1 MNTSDILA
9 TLRQQSVQIWVENG
23 TLNIRSP
30 KGILT
35 PDIQAEI
42 AAHKPEIMAFLR
54 QGNVARSSH
63 PVSLDHDLTLQTIGR
78 LIGEVGDKFNPECK
92 QPIIDPKL
100 MAQRLNVTFR
110 PVPNRYKNE
119 EILRFREELEL
130 KLHSY
135 GVKVLPWQQATTE
148 FRYEINIPFL
158 NWKKSIKTKVVKS
171 GINAVIDVD
180 RPPSLISQINKFLAE
195 KLYQIYFSFI
205 GKGQKISVSRIAQLI
220 GWAEDCA
227 AKYIEDPTNTQV
239 IVLTELDKE
248 FVHSE
253 TPYQKKIKIG
263 LNTLIRT
270 FSEIVI
276 GVSNSHFSILN
287 MNLSDSVFSRNEI
300 DNFVLNSLIPKV
312 YVPILPLPL
321 SKFKIE
327 KFDSQQST
335 YAQKLVTLGK
345 KLAETNLFP
354 SGSKLSEVIKRKSY
368 RDIVNVIVNGRTGV
382 SYGFVAYA
390 EPPHYVGE
398 IEITE
403 REWKNLYPVE
413 GFSIDEVRQNSI
425 GRRYL
430 KTKIGTE
437 YKFKQ
442 IPDIWILSARSGSN
456 KTNLSLES
464 DIVRIGLT
472 ERLLLQLPQRVD
484 SQVVDI
490 KPSYDVYVML
500 GIALSTALYAPKLM
514 TNGLPMIHFHG
525 YPKLDWFQVNE
536 YYFGVNNP
544 SVPCGTYESGVFN
557 FLGIYNLVNQH
568 GGNISLASLIEPDHG
583 TNIIAY
589 DLEYLVER
597 VKTGCKTR
605 EIELGGKHFASL
617 KPKIT
622 DN

>member
-1 MNTSDILA
+1 M
-9 TLRQQSVQIWVENG
+9 WVEND

-42 AAHKPEIMAFLR
+42 VARKPEIMAFLR
-54 QGNVARSSH
+54 QGNVAINSH
-63 PVSLDHDLTLQTIGR
+63 SVSLDYDLSLQTIGR
-78 LIGEVGDKFNPECK
+78 LIGEVGDKLNPECK
-92 QPIIDPKL
+92 QPIIDPRL
-100 MAQRLNVTFR
+100 MAQRLTVTFR

-119 EILRFREELEL
+119 EILRFREELKL

-135 GVKVLPWQQATTE
+135 GVKVLPWRQATTE
-148 FRYEINIPFL
+148 FRYEINIPFFH
-158 NWKKSIKTKVVKS
+158 WKKSIKTRVVKS

-180 RPPSLISQINKFLAE
+180 RPPSLISRVKKFVAE
-195 KLYQIYFSFI
+195 KLYQIYSRFI
-205 GKGQKISVSRIAQLI
+205 VKEQKISVTRIAQLI

-239 IVLTELDKE
+239 IVLTELNND
-248 FVHSE
+248 FVNSE
-253 TPYQKKIKIG
+253 IPYQQKIKIG

-276 GVSNSHFSILN
+276 GVSSSRFSILN
-287 MNLSDSVFSRNEI
+287 MNLSDSVFSLNEI
-300 DNFVLNSLIPKV
+300 DSFVLNSLIPKV

-321 SKFKIE
+321 SKFQIE
-327 KFDSQQST
+327 QFESQQSN
-335 YAQKLVTLGK
+335 YAQKLVSLGK

-390 EPPHYVGE
+390 EPPHYVGK
-398 IEITE
+398 IEITD
-403 REWKNLYPVE
+403 REWKNLYPIE

-430 KTKIGTE
+430 KTKIGKE
-437 YKFKQ
+437 YRFKQ

-472 ERLLLQLPQRVD
+472 ERLLLQLPQGVD
-484 SQVVDI
+484 PQVVDI

-500 GIALSTALYAPKLM
+500 GIALSTALYAPNLM
-514 TNGLPMIHFHG
+514 RNGLPMIHFHG
-525 YPKLDWFQVNE
+525 YPKFEWFQVNE
-536 YYFGVNNP
+536 YYAGVDNP

-557 FLGIYNLVNQH
+557 FLGIYNLVNQQ
-568 GGNISLASLIEPDHG
+568 GGNIALASLIEPDHG
-583 TNIIAY
+583 TNIIAS

-597 VKTGCKTR
+597 VKIGCNKR

-617 KPKIT
+617 KSVNREQRT
-622 DN
+622 GNA

>member
-1 MNTSDILA
+1 MNTSEILA
-9 TLRQQSVQIWVENG
+9 TLRQQSVQIWVENDK
-23 TLNIRSP
+23 LKIRSP

-35 PDIQAEI
+35 PDLQAEI

-54 QGNVARSSH
+54 QGNVAISSH
-63 PVSLDHDLTLQTIGR
+63 PISRDNDLSLQTIGR
-78 LIGEVGDKFNPECK
+78 LIGEIGDKLNLECK
-92 QPIIDPKL
+92 QPIIDPRL
-100 MAQRLNVTFR
+100 MAQSLTVTFR

-135 GVKVLPWQQATTE
+135 GVKVLPWEKAITE
-148 FRYEINIPFL
+148 FHYKINIPFL
-158 NWKKSIKTKVVKS
+158 NWKKTIKNRVVKS
-171 GINAVIDVD
+171 GVNAVIDVD
-180 RPPSLISQINKFLAE
+180 RPPSLISRFKKNLAE
-195 KLYQIYFSFI
+195 KLYQIYSRFI
-205 GKGQKISVSRIAQLI
+205 VKEQKISVTRIAQLI

-248 FVHSE
+248 FVNSE
-253 TPYQKKIKIG
+253 TPYQQKIKIG

-276 GVSNSHFSILN
+276 GVSHSHFSILN
-287 MNLSDSVFSRNEI
+287 MNLSDSVFSIDEI
-300 DNFVLNSLIPKV
+300 DSFVLNSLIPKV

-321 SKFKIE
+321 SKFQIE
-327 KFDSQQST
+327 QFDSQQSS
-335 YAQKLVTLGK
+335 YAQKLVSLGN

-413 GFSIDEVRQNSI
+413 GFSIDEVRKNSI

-472 ERLLLQLPQRVD
+472 DRLLLQLPQGVD

-500 GIALSTALYAPKLM
+500 GIAMSAALYAPNLM
-514 TNGLPMIHFHG
+514 RNGLPMIHFHG
-525 YPKLDWFQVNE
+525 YPTAEWFQVNE
-536 YYFGVNNP
+536 HYAGVNNP

-557 FLGIYNLVNQH
+557 FLSIYNLVQQ
-568 GGNISLASLIEPDHG
+568 GGNITLASLIEPDHG

-597 VKTGCKTR
+597 VKTGCEKG

-617 KPKIT
+617 KA
-622 DN
+622 

>member
-1 MNTSDILA
+1 MNTSEILA
-9 TLRQQSVQIWVENG
+9 TLTQQCVQMWVEND

-30 KGILT
+30 KGVLT

-54 QGNVARSSH
+54 RGDVAVSSPSVALEH
-63 PVSLDHDLTLQTIGR
+63 GLSLQTIGR
-78 LIGEVGDKFNPECK
+78 LIGEVGDQLNSESK
-92 QPIIDPKL
+92 QPIIEPRL
-100 MAQRLNVTFR
+100 MAQRLTVTFR
-110 PVPNRYKNE
+110 PVPKGYKNE
-119 EILRFREELEL
+119 EIIRFREELEL

-135 GVKVLPWQQATTE
+135 GVKVVPWQQATTD
-148 FRYEINIPFL
+148 FHYEINIPFL
-158 NWKKSIKTKVVKS
+158 NRKKSIKTRVVKS

-180 RPPSLISQINKFLAE
+180 KPLSLISLVNKFVAE
-195 KLYQIYFSFI
+195 KLYQIYSRFVL
-205 GKGQKISVSRIAQLI
+205 KEQKISVSRIAQLI

-239 IVLTELDKE
+239 IVLTKLNNE
-248 FVHSE
+248 FVNFQ
-253 TPYQKKIKIG
+253 TPYQQKIKIG

-276 GVSNSHFSILN
+276 GVSNDNFSILN
-287 MNLSDSVFSRNEI
+287 MNLSDSVFSRDEM
-300 DNFVLNSLIPKV
+300 DSFVLNSLIPKV

-321 SKFKIE
+321 SKFQIG
-327 KFDSQQST
+327 KFDSQQSS
-335 YAQKLVTLGK
+335 YAQKLVSLGH
-345 KLAETNLFP
+345 KLAESNLFP
-354 SGSKLSEVIKRKSY
+354 PGSKLSEVIKRKSY

-390 EPPHYVGE
+390 EPPYYVGE

-403 REWKNLYPVE
+403 GEWKNLYPVE
-413 GFSIDEVRQNSI
+413 GFSIDEVRQNAI

-430 KTKIGTE
+430 KTKIGPE
-437 YKFKQ
+437 YRFKQ

-464 DIVRIGLT
+464 DILRIGLT
-472 ERLLLQLPQRVD
+472 ERLLLELPQGVD
-484 SQVVDI
+484 PQVVDI

-500 GIALSTALYAPKLM
+500 GIAMSTALYAPNLIR
-514 TNGLPMIHFHG
+514 NGLPMIHFHG
-525 YPKLDWFQVNE
+525 YPTVEWFQQNE
-536 YYFGVNNP
+536 YYTGVNNP

-557 FLGIYNLVNQH
+557 FLGVYNLVQQ
-568 GGNISLASLIEPDHG
+568 GGNIALASLIEPDHG

-597 VKTGCKTR
+597 VKAGCEKG
-605 EIELGGKHFASL
+605 ELELGGKHFASL
-617 KPKIT
+617 K
-622 DN
+622 